1 MNKKL
6 LRLILCLLLTAF
18 YNLAYCQNKEEAKPL
33 SKILLNLE
41 ERYNVK
47 FSFEP
52 ATIEGKSTNLLYPE
66 LSLKQALD
74 QLRLTTNLT
83 FTVLDKRF
91 IAITK
96 SKTPLDKIQR
106 LDEIVISNYL
116 TKGLSKTVNGTVAIN
131 TTTFTILPGLIE
143 PDVLQ
148 IIQKIPGVTSVD
160 ERISNINVR
169 GGTNDQNL
177 ILFEGIKMYQSGHF
191 FGLIS
196 AFNPYLTEEV
206 TVSKNGTSSKY
217 GDGVSSMISIKNSD
231 VIDKKAKSG
240 VGFNLLSVDGFTKIP
255 LSKKTELQLSAR
267 RSFTDVLVSQTY
279 DSYFDRI
286 FRDSELNTTNNLNT
300 LLSLDERFLF
310 YDFNAKF
317 LYDINDSSKLRV
329 NVLNVYNSL
338 DYNQIFT
345 TSENNFQENQSTL
358 DQVSYGASI
367 NYSKLWNNK
376 LVTSVEA
383 YYSNYNL
390 NANSFNV
397 TNNTRLKQTN
407 DVADYGLRIDI
418 KKTID
423 KATKI
428 NSGYQFNEVSVS
440 NLEDVT
446 NPIFTSFKK
455 EIIRTHAFFS
465 EVEWKSESR
474 NTYLRFGARINYFE
488 KLSEILMEPRL
499 TFNQKIF
506 DRFRLE
512 ILGELK
518 SQSIT
523 QIIDL
528 QQDFFGIEKRRW
540 QLANT
545 DNVPLIKSQQA
556 SIGLSYNFNGLLISA
571 EGYYKNVSEITAR
584 SQGFQNQFQFIN
596 DIGSYNIR
604 GIDFLVNKS
613 FKQFNTWLSYTYS
626 KNQYQFKN
634 LNDGEAFANTLDLT
648 QVVNASFMYTKKQFK
663 IGIGMN
669 WHSGRPFTKPSTNQN
684 TNNAVIEYEAPNSSR
699 LSDYFRTDISATYN
713 FKLSKGIAVEAAA
726 SVWNIFNQTNII
738 NRFYTL
744 DADDSIIE
752 INNRSLNFTPNFS
765 LRLNF

>member
-18 YNLAYCQNKEEAKPL
+18 YNLADCQNKEEAKPL

-423 KATKI
+423 EATKI

-455 EIIRTHAFFS
+455 
-465 EVEWKSESR
+465 
-474 NTYLRFGARINYFE
+474 
-488 KLSEILMEPRL
+488 
-499 TFNQKIF
+499 
-506 DRFRLE
+506 
-512 ILGELK
+512 
-518 SQSIT
+518 
-523 QIIDL
+523 
-528 QQDFFGIEKRRW
+528 
-540 QLANT
+540 
-545 DNVPLIKSQQA
+545 
-556 SIGLSYNFNGLLISA
+556 
-571 EGYYKNVSEITAR
+571 
-584 SQGFQNQFQFIN
+584 
-596 DIGSYNIR
+596 
-604 GIDFLVNKS
+604 
-613 FKQFNTWLSYTYS
+613 
-626 KNQYQFKN
+626 
-634 LNDGEAFANTLDLT
+634 
-648 QVVNASFMYTKKQFK
+648 
-663 IGIGMN
+663 
-669 WHSGRPFTKPSTNQN
+669 
-684 TNNAVIEYEAPNSSR
+684 
-699 LSDYFRTDISATYN
+699 
-713 FKLSKGIAVEAAA
+713 
-726 SVWNIFNQTNII
+726 
-738 NRFYTL
+738 
-744 DADDSIIE
+744 
-752 INNRSLNFTPNFS
+752 
-765 LRLNF
+765 

>member
-317 LYDINDSSKLRV
+317 LYDINASSKLRV

-367 NYSKLWNNK
+367 N
-376 LVTSVEA
+376 
-383 YYSNYNL
+383 
-390 NANSFNV
+390 
-397 TNNTRLKQTN
+397 
-407 DVADYGLRIDI
+407 
-418 KKTID
+418 
-423 KATKI
+423 
-428 NSGYQFNEVSVS
+428 
-440 NLEDVT
+440 
-446 NPIFTSFKK
+446 
-455 EIIRTHAFFS
+455 
-465 EVEWKSESR
+465 
-474 NTYLRFGARINYFE
+474 
-488 KLSEILMEPRL
+488 
-499 TFNQKIF
+499 
-506 DRFRLE
+506 
-512 ILGELK
+512 
-518 SQSIT
+518 
-523 QIIDL
+523 
-528 QQDFFGIEKRRW
+528 
-540 QLANT
+540 
-545 DNVPLIKSQQA
+545 
-556 SIGLSYNFNGLLISA
+556 
-571 EGYYKNVSEITAR
+571 
-584 SQGFQNQFQFIN
+584 
-596 DIGSYNIR
+596 
-604 GIDFLVNKS
+604 
-613 FKQFNTWLSYTYS
+613 
-626 KNQYQFKN
+626 
-634 LNDGEAFANTLDLT
+634 
-648 QVVNASFMYTKKQFK
+648 
-663 IGIGMN
+663 
-669 WHSGRPFTKPSTNQN
+669 
-684 TNNAVIEYEAPNSSR
+684 
-699 LSDYFRTDISATYN
+699 
-713 FKLSKGIAVEAAA
+713 
-726 SVWNIFNQTNII
+726 
-738 NRFYTL
+738 
-744 DADDSIIE
+744 
-752 INNRSLNFTPNFS
+752 
-765 LRLNF
+765 